1 MEAFLALLAK
11 LGINLIEAVA
21 GALGAFISLQ
31 LIKFD
36 HVATIWGKWSI
47 VISGSVLANYA
58 TRPALAYFKLAGSD
72 YAGLVGV
79 LIGLLGIS
87 VVSKI
92 VNTFIEMDLKGVL
105 EDVLRKL
112 LGAGKGDGK

>member
-1 MEAFLALLAK
+1 MEAAAAFLAK
-11 LGINLIEAVA
+11 RGVNLVEAFA
-21 GALGAFISLQ
+21 GALGAFMSLR

-36 HVATIWGKWSI
+36 HVETIWGKWSI

-58 TRPALAYFKLAGSD
+58 TRPLLAYFKLSGAD

-87 VVSKI
+87 VVAKV

-105 EDVLRKL
+105 EDLLRKI
-112 LGAGKGDGK
+112 LGTGKGGDK